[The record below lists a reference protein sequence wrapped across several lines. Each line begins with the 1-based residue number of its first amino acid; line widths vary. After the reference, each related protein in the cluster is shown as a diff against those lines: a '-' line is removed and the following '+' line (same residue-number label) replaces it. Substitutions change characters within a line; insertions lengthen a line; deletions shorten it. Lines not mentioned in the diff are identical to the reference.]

1 MPNLHF
7 DKPMALHLFTVNVV
21 VSAALKMCFVCG
33 SSPSCPHVASVEADA
48 SDYAGLPPSVHPRIS
63 APVVCSSCI
72 VRLAPFG
79 SVLLF
84 ACSVSPFKLPLAHKA
99 RKVVLRQG

>member
-21 VSAALKMCFVCG
+21 VSAALKICFVCG
-33 SSPSCPHVASVEADA
+33 SFPNSPHVVSVEADA
-48 SDYAGLPPSVHPRIS
+48 SAYAGLPPSVHPRIS

-72 VRLAPFG
+72 VRLAPLG
-79 SVLLF
+79 
-84 ACSVSPFKLPLAHKA
+84 AVSSSHIQFPLQASS
-99 RKVVLRQG
+99 

>member
-33 SSPSCPHVASVEADA
+33 SSPNSPHVASGASRC

-72 VRLAPFG
+72 VRLAPLG
-79 SVLLF
+79 SILF
-84 ACSVSPFKLPLAHKA
+84 FAYSVSPSSFQLAHKA